1 VKGRACRWKSFSHAP
16 HEMSAKK
23 RSQQTK
29 PTPSNPAPTAPA
41 AAASATSGATAATA
55 EENVPWIES
64 ADPRRR
70 MIGKIALVVLW
81 IYVAALCLLAVDQWF
96 NLGIFGPKIPPL
108 P

>member
-1 VKGRACRWKSFSHAP
+1 
-16 HEMSAKK
+16 MSAKK
-23 RSQQTK
+23 RSQQSK
-29 PTPSNPAPTAPA
+29 SSPSAPASPAPA
-41 AAASATSGATAATA
+41 AAASAAVAAN
-55 EENVPWIES
+55 EDNVPWIES

-81 IYVAALCLLAVDQWF
+81 IYVAALCLLAIDQWF

>member
-1 VKGRACRWKSFSHAP
+1 
-16 HEMSAKK
+16 MSAKK
-23 RSQQTK
+23 RAQQPK
-29 PTPSNPAPTAPA
+29 LTPSNPAPTAPA
-41 AAASATSGATAATA
+41 AASMASGVTATATTA
-55 EENVPWIES
+55 ENVPWIES
-64 ADPRRR
+64 SDPRRR

>member
-1 VKGRACRWKSFSHAP
+1 
-16 HEMSAKK
+16 MSAKK
-23 RSQQTK
+23 RAQQPK

-41 AAASATSGATAATA
+41 SASMTSSGGAAAATT

-64 ADPRRR
+64 SDPRRR